1 MVCSLHD
8 IERVCSPAPG
18 GLKSVTLIIP
28 ENVYMFPQQYCVPN
42 VGDIVLGEGATSY
55 TIEFERNTARLVDK
69 TNTSR
74 AAGDTFDY
82 TLSFSLQEIRL
93 DVEWLRAKLAN
104 RRVHVIA
111 EYRTGLQRLLP
122 NMRLTSDSDSGDRIG
137 ARQRYTF
144 SFTTSLDKPAPT
156 INSSLT
162 GTGGGG
168 VVETPDPPGLT
179 IGQVITPVSGIV
191 DIPSGKLIHAIVI
204 TPAASTNT
212 VQIGTSPGGDEI
224 MSPETIPA
232 GEHHI
237 LNTAYYFSTAGTL
250 HVQVVENCSIIVYLR

>member
-1 MVCSLHD
+1 
-8 IERVCSPAPG
+8 
-18 GLKSVTLIIP
+18 
-28 ENVYMFPQQYCVPN
+28 MFPQQYCVPN

-55 TIEFERNTARLVDK
+55 TIAFERNTARLVDK

-74 AAGDTFDY
+74 SAGDTFDY
-82 TLSFSLQEIRL
+82 TLTFSLQEIRL

-104 RRVHVIA
+104 RRVHIIA

-162 GTGGGG
+162 GTGGG

-179 IGQVITPVSGIV
+179 IGQVILSPGGTVN
-191 DIPSGKLIHAIVI
+191 IPSGKLVHAIVI
-204 TPAASTNT
+204 TPSASDNT
-212 VQIGTSPGGDEI
+212 VQIGTTAGGDEI
-224 MSPETIPA
+224 MSQEIISS
-232 GEHHI
+232 GEHYI
-237 LNTAYYFSTAGTL
+237 LNTAYYFSTSGNL
-250 HVQVVENCSIIVYLR
+250 YVQVSENCSVIVYLR